1 MTKPRSEQISL
12 EATPYYHCV
21 SRCVRRAYLCG
32 DAYEH
37 RRQWVEDKLLA
48 LAEIFCIDIA
58 AYAVMSNHYH
68 VVLHVDHSQAQ
79 TLSTKEVITR
89 WHQLFKGNYYS
100 QRYILGDTLDAA
112 ELKAL
117 SDIVDLWRTRLEDIS
132 WFMRL
137 INEGIARQA
146 NAEEQ
151 CTGRFWEGRFKS
163 QALLDEKALL
173 ACMAYVDL
181 NPIRA
186 KMAKTPETSEY
197 TSIKHRSSIAA
208 CSRTPNTIVEQASQ
222 LLPFAG
228 NPKQSMP
235 KGVAAKLTDYLALV
249 DITGRAIRE
258 NKRGSIDASESP
270 ILERLGLDEADW
282 LTATQD
288 FEGQFGHIVGG
299 VQALLNSC
307 HQFLYERIPHH
318 FNCSRLLH

>member
-1 MTKPRSEQISL
+1 MTKPRREQISL

-37 RRQWVEDKLLA
+37 RRQWVEDKLLE
-48 LAEIFCIDIA
+48 LAEVFCIDIA

-68 VVLHVDHSQAQ
+68 VVLHVDRLQAQ
-79 TLSTKEVITR
+79 TLSMQEIITR

-100 QRYILGDTLDAA
+100 QRYMLGDTLDAA
-112 ELKAL
+112 ELQAL
-117 SDIVDLWRTRLEDIS
+117 TDIVDVWRTRLADIS

-146 NAEEQ
+146 NAEDK

-181 NPIRA
+181 NPIRS
-186 KMAKTPETSEY
+186 KMTKTPETSAH
-197 TSIKHRSSIAA
+197 TSIKQRAELAA
-208 CSRTPNTIVEQASQ
+208 GSKTPNTIAEQTPQ

-228 NPKQSMP
+228 NSKQDIP
-235 KGVAAKLTDYLALV
+235 KGITCKLTDYLALV

-258 NKRGSIDASESP
+258 NKRGYIEAGQSP
-270 ILERLGLDEADW
+270 ILERLGLEENDW

-288 FEGQFGHIVGG
+288 FEEKFWSYRGWGTSITTKVPSVFIRSYSPSH
-299 VQALLNSC
+299 
-307 HQFLYERIPHH
+307 
-318 FNCSRLLH
+318 